1 MDAEKY
7 HRDERRAAPMFGQ
20 RIVLVQAM
28 TYCQSA
34 DAKRSL
40 NTSRSLCDWPKGR
53 AWPMFGALI
62 VPVFERSPAEFERT
76 AASGHEPT
84 NNYTASRHPCLN
96 LPCLNLI
103 FPDPQTANIQTLI
116 NSPRFIVDNN
126 GEQSLLSCFIAWF
139 NNNVCC
145 FLFLIYSSLPKRLSA
160 QNEFLLKLAGKTG

>member
-1 MDAEKY
+1 M
-7 HRDERRAAPMFGQ
+7 
-20 RIVLVQAM
+20 
-28 TYCQSA
+28 SA
-34 DAKRSL
+34 I
-40 NTSRSLCDWPKGR
+40 
-53 AWPMFGALI
+53 LI
-62 VPVFERSPAEFERT
+62 ASTVPAVFERSPAEFERT

-116 NSPRFIVDNN
+116 NSPRFIVDIN

-145 FLFLIYSSLPKRLSA
+145 SLSLIYSSLPKRLSA
-160 QNEFLLKLAGKTG
+160 QNEFLLKLDDKTGAKRIFNNKADRKRRA